1 MAELNLVEASIE
13 DLQSALTS
21 GHITSVELVARYL
34 HRISTYDCRNV
45 TLNAIPTLNTSV
57 FDEAAASDDRRA
69 TPKVTGPLD
78 GIPYTIKD
86 SFKVKGMTVAAGSP
100 AFKDLVANYDSY
112 IAGTLR
118 AAGAVLI
125 GRTNMPSMACGG
137 MQRGIWGRAENPY
150 NPNYLA
156 AAFASGSSNG
166 SAASTAASFAA
177 FGIGAETVSS
187 GRSPASNNALV
198 AYTPSRGWLSCRGNW
213 PLYPTCDV
221 PVPHARTMRD
231 LLQLLDVLAVP
242 DPTTNG
248 EFWREQEFVTL
259 PEPWNGRKPDFVS
272 TVSGEKS
279 LSGLRIAVPR
289 IFLGGP
295 TPKGARKVETSPAVL
310 KLWNE
315 ARKDLE
321 SLGAEVVLVDD
332 FPALTAYENPDMLP
346 ENCSRLP
353 DGWNSIER
361 GALIAH
367 AWNDFLKDN
376 NNPKL
381 PDLHAVDTSNIYP
394 DWLRTDAELQF
405 FEKPNAIQYHKLKD
419 ELKTSSIPG
428 LEDAVVALEG
438 MRRIL
443 LEDWLTQLGCD
454 CVAFPAAGDVGP
466 ANADKVF
473 EGARLAWRN
482 GVYYSN
488 GNRAIR
494 HLGIPTVS
502 VPMGVLSDKRVPI
515 NLTFAGRAYNDL
527 NLLKWANAFEAQTK
541 HRVAPSHTPALSTDV
556 VYLSGP
562 PMASV
567 RPLLEV
573 VSTTATT
580 DGDWH
585 HIKVEGRICVSKSE
599 ASNLPLLEV
608 TMDAATVPPE
618 NVSITRL
625 SQSEDGSTAFQFNVH
640 LESKKPLLRPDR
652 EPTWAPVARDKV
664 MVVMLARIAPGGRP
678 SGWLGMF

>member
-21 GHITSVELVARYL
+21 GHTTSVELVARYL
-34 HRISTYDCRNV
+34 HRVSTYDCRNV
-45 TLNAIPTLNTSV
+45 TLNAIPIINAFV

-69 TPKVTGPLD
+69 AGKVAGPLD

-100 AFKDLVANYDSY
+100 AFKDLIANDDSY

-118 AAGAVLI
+118 AAGAVLM

-150 NPNYLA
+150 NPDYLA

-166 SAASTAASFAA
+166 SASSTAASFAA

-242 DPTTNG
+242 DPITKG
-248 EFWREQEFVTL
+248 EFWREQKLARL
-259 PEPWNGRKPDFVS
+259 PPPWNGQKPDF
-272 TVSGEKS
+272 TRTLSGEKS
-279 LSGLRIAVPR
+279 LSGVRIAVPG

-295 TPKGARKVETSPAVL
+295 SPTGARNVETSPAVVE
-310 KLWNE
+310 LWNQ

-332 FPALTAYENPDMLP
+332 FPALTAYENPDLLP
-346 ENCSRLP
+346 DNCPRLP

-367 AWNDFLKDN
+367 AWNDFLKDIN
-376 NNPKL
+376 DPKL
-381 PDLHAVDTSNIYP
+381 PNLHAVNTLNIYP

-419 ELKTSSIPG
+419 ELTRPSIPG
-428 LEDAVVALEG
+428 LNDAVLALES
-438 MRRIL
+438 MRKVL

-466 ANADKVF
+466 ANADKDF

-502 VPMGVLSDKRVPI
+502 VPMGILSDKGVPM
-515 NLTFAGRAYNDL
+515 NLTLAGRAYHDL
-527 NLLKWANAFEAQTK
+527 DLLKWANAFEARTK
-541 HRVAPSHTPALSTDV
+541 HRVPPAHTPPLSTDLV
-556 VYLSGP
+556 SLSHSAIATG
-562 PMASV
+562 
-567 RPLLEV
+567 RPLLDV
-573 VSTTATT
+573 TSTTATT

-585 HIKVEGRICVSKSE
+585 HITLEGCICVSESE

-618 NVSITRL
+618 NVSITRI
-625 SQSEDGSTAFQFNVH
+625 SQSEDGSTLFQFNVQR
-640 LESKKPLLRPDR
+640 KCDKPLTRPDR
-652 EPTWAPVARDKV
+652 ESTWAPVARDKTIV
-664 MVVMLARIAPGGRP
+664 NPRTQVHP
-678 SGWLGMF
+678 

>member
-13 DLQSALTS
+13 DLQSALAS
-21 GHITSVELVARYL
+21 GQITSVELIARYL

-45 TLNAIPTLNTSV
+45 TLNAIPILNTSV

-69 TPKVTGPLD
+69 AGNIAGPLD

-100 AFKDLVANYDSY
+100 AFKDLIANQDSY

-150 NPNYLA
+150 NPEYLA

-242 DPTTNG
+242 DPITKG
-248 EFWREQEFVTL
+248 EFWREQAFVKL

-279 LSGLRIAVPR
+279 LTGLRIAVPK
-289 IFLGGP
+289 IFIGGP
-295 TPKGARKVETSPAVL
+295 TPKGARNVETSRAVID
-310 KLWNE
+310 LWNQ
-315 ARKDLE
+315 ARKYLE
-321 SLGAEVVLVDD
+321 SLGAEIVLVDD
-332 FPALTAYENPDMLP
+332 FPALTAYENHDLLP
-346 ENCSRLP
+346 EDCPRLP

-367 AWNDFLKDN
+367 AWNDFLKDIGDSQ
-376 NNPKL
+376 L

-394 DWLRTDAELQF
+394 DWLRTEAELQF

-419 ELKTSSIPG
+419 ELASPSIPG
-428 LEDAVVALEG
+428 LKDAVVALEG
-438 MRRIL
+438 MRKVL
-443 LEDWLTQLGCD
+443 LEDWLTQIGCN

-466 ANADKVF
+466 ANADRDF
-473 EGARLAWRN
+473 EGAGLAWRN
-482 GVYYSN
+482 GVYYSS

-502 VPMGVLSDKRVPI
+502 VPMGVLSDKGVPM
-515 NLTFAGRAYNDL
+515 NLTLAGRSYDDL
-527 NLLKWANAFEAQTK
+527 NLLKWANAFEARTK
-541 HRVAPSHTPALSTDV
+541 HRVPPMHTPSLSTDV
-556 VYLSGP
+556 LSLSGFP
-562 PMASV
+562 IASA
-567 RPLLEV
+567 RPILEV
-573 VSTTATT
+573 ISTIATT

-585 HIKVEGRICVSKSE
+585 NIAVEGRISVSKPE
-599 ASNLPLLEV
+599 GKELPFLEV
-608 TMDAATVPPE
+608 TIDAATVPSE
-618 NVSITRL
+618 NVSVTRL
-625 SQSEDGSTAFQFNVH
+625 SEHQDGSTSFSFRVEIKAK
-640 LESKKPLLRPDR
+640 EPMARPAS
-652 EPTWAPVARDKV
+652 EQTWVPVARDKII
-664 MVVMLARIAPGGRP
+664 VVILARATPGGRP